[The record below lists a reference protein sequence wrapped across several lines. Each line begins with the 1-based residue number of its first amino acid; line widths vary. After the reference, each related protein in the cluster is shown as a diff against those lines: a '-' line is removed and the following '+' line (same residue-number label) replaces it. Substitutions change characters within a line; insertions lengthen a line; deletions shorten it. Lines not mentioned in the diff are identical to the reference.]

1 MKRFISILLLIISI
15 FMLNLPDV
23 FAASG
28 YLTVSASQVYVGDSF
43 TISAVINSSAAW
55 NVHVESTGPVSGCV
69 INQVGDTVDAMNTNK
84 TFTATCTTTGTGTVT
99 VVLSGDVTDAS
110 DGNWVGLSGSKTV
123 SVIERPA
130 PTPTPTPTPT
140 PSNPS
145 PSTPSPSTPAPS
157 GPTDTRSTNVSLSSL
172 TIDGKEINFENGV
185 YYLEVGNYLEKV
197 NIAAKTADSKAKVS
211 GTGSKDLKV
220 GDNSFNIVVTAEK
233 GNTCTYVVKVVRKEF
248 NTLSDVNDI
257 LKTDKDSEIRVTE
270 KNKLSKDLIDKII
283 KEKKKITL
291 VRMADDNKTVLYSF
305 ILDGSKIKS
314 VKEFNPNV
322 VSDIESNTDM
332 EIALNYA
339 DGIYLDFSKCVD
351 VPKGV
356 IVRYYVGDKYDDDD
370 LVNLY
375 AYDKNTIKQL
385 KENIKVKDGYIE
397 FEVTNSI
404 KHFISKAKVMNAEK
418 AEGFN
423 IWMIISVVLGVLCLG
438 LLGLLIFSKTKKD
451 DASIVSEKEKVE
463 SNKSLNVDKDID
475 DGKTKEFKE
484 KIVEEEPEITEAVE
498 DNADEIL

>member
-130 PTPTPTPTPT
+130 PTPTPTPT

-270 KNKLSKDLIDKII
+270 KDKLSKDLIDKII

-397 FEVTNSI
+397 FEVTDSI
-404 KHFISKAKVMNAEK
+404 KHFISKAKVVNAEK
-418 AEGFN
+418 GGFN
-423 IWMIISVVLGVLCLG
+423 IWMVISIVLGIISLG
-438 LLGLLIFSKTKKD
+438 LFGLLVFSKTKTEEKKED
-451 DASIVSEKEKVE
+451 ISEM
-463 SNKSLNVDKDID
+463 NDVDKVNQESRDIEE
-475 DGKTKEFKE
+475 KTVEFEE
-484 KIVEEEPEITEAVE
+484 KDEEATPEITEVI
-498 DNADEIL
+498 DGSDELL